1 MTFISIVAVCS
12 ASLRLG
18 KHGTFCFNI
27 ISTLRTVQTWDPCWL
42 CFMRHTQ
49 LIFSS
54 PWASTYTPDPKFT
67 TYSCGFATIY
77 LPLFLLL
84 KMVMVKHIGVPCGIS
99 KWISNILPRICE
111 SVVNSVT
118 HRSKNDQDP
127 TKCVTGFRVSR
138 GSYPDFER
146 FVTLKFVSDPCQY
159 TNRKRTGEI
168 DLFRIILGVKIATLQ
183 IRDCAKRVIHGF

>member
-1 MTFISIVAVCS
+1 M
-12 ASLRLG
+12 
-18 KHGTFCFNI
+18 
-27 ISTLRTVQTWDPCWL
+27 
-42 CFMRHTQ
+42 
-49 LIFSS
+49 
-54 PWASTYTPDPKFT
+54 
-67 TYSCGFATIY
+67 IY

-84 KMVMVKHIGVPCGIS
+84 KMVMVKHTGVPCGIS
-99 KWISNILPRICE
+99 KENLKHSTAICE

-138 GSYPDFER
+138 GSYPDFGR

-159 TNRKRTGEI
+159 INRKRTGEI

-183 IRDCAKRVIHGF
+183 SRDCSRE